1 MRQRR
6 VEPVHINTNSVKS
19 VIMVKRNMPSA
30 AEPTVYGTVTVGDR
44 GQVVIPKG
52 ARDSVGIRPG
62 DKLIVLK
69 MHGDG
74 IALLKTDALKEMA
87 RKLLSQVE

>member
-1 MRQRR
+1 
-6 VEPVHINTNSVKS
+6 
-19 VIMVKRNMPSA
+19 MVKKNTRSM
-30 AEPTVYGTVTVGDR
+30 AEPMVYGTVTVGGR
-44 GQVVIPKG
+44 GQVVIPKD
-52 ARDSVGIRPG
+52 ARNSVGIRPG